1 MLNLAGLAFQGIV
14 LSWILKIEKV
24 CGCSERW
31 QRDYI
36 KWYAIAAIGMMIAAV
51 AGVQIKNKVLAGA
64 IFGASLVNMYAILT
78 YIPKLNSTG
87 CSCATD
93 GDWRDNFIYWW
104 TVLGTLIMLFLVTS
118 ALFKM

>member
-1 MLNLAGLAFQGIV
+1 MLNVVGLAVQGIA
-14 LSWILKIEKV
+14 LSWTLKLEKA
-24 CGCSERW
+24 CGCSDRW

-93 GDWRDNFIYWW
+93 GDWRDNFIYRSEEHN
-104 TVLGTLIMLFLVTS
+104 V
-118 ALFKM
+118 